1 MATFTWTFT
10 TEAQDVVSFS
20 SDPAGIPNPV
30 DSDGEVTCTATAS
43 DTLGHALTYAWTS
56 TGGTYDDAT
65 AQNPTWTAP
74 ANATGELVT
83 YNLTCTATCSASETA
98 ESTFQIIV
106 NFAEQED
113 DTVSQERD
121 AFLWVRAELE
131 AHANIATT
139 DIFWGKPVIE
149 ATRSFAIVL
158 EDGGRVENEGSKKT
172 GLTGKFFT
180 TVVKIVLLV
189 RALPDGDASQ
199 ANEMVGLVE
208 ETTGILDRWYD
219 IEDAIGANAVDANAA
234 TVQESV
240 SSYRDHTITAV
251 TPIQLDELPG
261 WRGRAA
267 EIHIQLSE

>member
-10 TEAQDVVSFS
+10 TEAQDIVSFS
-20 SDPAGIPNPV
+20 ADPAGIPNPV
-30 DSDGEVTCTATAS
+30 ESGEDVTCTATAS